1 MGVIMFA
8 YISVSVLMLAISA
21 QEGSVAFLHLGG
33 NKMGWL
39 LCANSGSIYFWTAF
53 NHQDLKSSMIN
64 ATSAII
70 RLLIKV
76 TIKALLYESIKNKLQ
91 GNHDYFLEQ
100 SLLEQQQNKMLN

>member
-1 MGVIMFA
+1 
-8 YISVSVLMLAISA
+8 
-21 QEGSVAFLHLGG
+21 
-33 NKMGWL
+33 
-39 LCANSGSIYFWTAF
+39 
-53 NHQDLKSSMIN
+53 MIN